1 MAKSHP
7 NTALLLFFF
16 PFLLLLQS
24 PSSSSSSAARL
35 LIGNPAENLA
45 AAAADEPALLN
56 LVLPGVVDV
65 VISDLQ
71 AVRTSPEEDSPAGAG
86 ERYLRCGS
94 GSSSRRQVGAT
105 GFQALRLC
113 GKGGQLLMSML
124 PKGGGVP
131 PSAPSRR
138 TNGNNN

>member
-16 PFLLLLQS
+16 TFLLLLQS
-24 PSSSSSSAARL
+24 PSSSSSAARL

-45 AAAADEPALLN
+45 AAADNEPALLN

-71 AVRTSPEEDSPAGAG
+71 AVSTSPEKDSPAVSG
-86 ERYLRCGS
+86 ERYLPCGS
-94 GSSSRRQVGAT
+94 GNSRRQVGVT
-105 GFQALRLC
+105 EFQALRLC
-113 GKGGQLLMSML
+113 GKRGQLLMSML